1 MPKLYRTLCVTDAL
15 AGRTV
20 DDLLRREMALPA
32 GFVSHLKFV
41 PEGIARNG
49 VQARVTERVCEG
61 DELRVRIDDIGAR
74 GNPYAPMDGAARLVW
89 EDEYLAVVS
98 KNAGAAVHGPGVSVA
113 AFAALHWGA
122 EQPFHPVN
130 RLDRGTTGLMVL
142 AKCRLAH
149 DILRRALHTER
160 FVREYLAV
168 AEGECD
174 AAGIVERPVGGKS
187 ARTDYRRLWTDGAV
201 SLLRVRLTTGRTH
214 QIRDHMAALG
224 HPLVGDA
231 VYGGGP
237 VLPRPALH
245 SAYCAFD
252 GLFDGGRHCFS
263 EPLAAD
269 MRAFLTRRG
278 CDASFFEI

>member
-49 VQARVTERVCEG
+49 AQVRVTERVCTG
-61 DELRVRIDDIGAR
+61 DVLRVRIDDVGAR
-74 GNPYAPMDGAARLVW
+74 GNPYAPMDGAARIVW

-113 AFAALHWGA
+113 AFAAFCWGGEA
-122 EQPFHPVN
+122 PFHPVN

-149 DILRRALHTER
+149 EILRRALHTER

-174 AAGIVERPVGGKS
+174 AAGVIERPVGGKS
-187 ARTDYRRLWTDGAV
+187 ARSDYRRLWTDSEL

-231 VYGGGP
+231 AYGGASE
-237 VLPRPALH
+237 LPRPALH
-245 SAYCAFD
+245 SAHCAFD
-252 GLFDGGRHCFS
+252 HPFDGGRLSFS
-263 EPLAAD
+263 EPMPAD
-269 MRAFLTRRG
+269 MCAFLTRHG
-278 CDASFFEI
+278 CDGAIFEI

>member
-41 PEGIARNG
+41 PEGITRNG
-49 VQARVTERVCEG
+49 AQARVNERVSAG
-61 DELRVRIDDIGAR
+61 DALRVRIDDIGAR
-74 GNPYAPMDGAARLVW
+74 GNPYAPADGAARLVW
-89 EDEYLAVVS
+89 QDEYLAVVS
-98 KNAGAAVHGPGVSVA
+98 KNAGAVVHGSGVSVA
-113 AFAALHWGA
+113 AFAALHWGG
-122 EQPFHPVN
+122 ETPFHPVN

-142 AKCRLAH
+142 AKCRLVH

-168 AEGECD
+168 AGGECE
-174 AAGIVERPVGGKS
+174 AAGIVELPVDGRS
-187 ARTDYRRLWTDGAV
+187 ARTDYRRLWTDGAI

-214 QIRDHMAALG
+214 QIRAHMAALG

-231 VYGGGP
+231 AYGGASE
-237 VLPRPALH
+237 LPRPALH
-245 SAYCAFD
+245 SAHCAFD
-252 GLFDGGRHCFS
+252 HPFDGGRLCFS
-263 EPLAAD
+263 EPMPAD
-269 MRAFLTRRG
+269 MRAVLTKHG
-278 CDASFFEI
+278 CDGTIFEI